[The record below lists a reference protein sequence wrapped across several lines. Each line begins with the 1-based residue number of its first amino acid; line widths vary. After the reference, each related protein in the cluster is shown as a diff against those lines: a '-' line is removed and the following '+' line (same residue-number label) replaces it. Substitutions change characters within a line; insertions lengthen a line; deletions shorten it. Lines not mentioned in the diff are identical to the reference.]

1 MKAKKFISTILCML
15 TISASTI
22 IPVSAAKSADPNNSQ
37 IVNKVNLFNSSR
49 LEKLDHYIYRTDIES
64 YRTGIDSIIA
74 RDLVDLYKRLDN
86 LVVSDITIANEL
98 LAPANIYDPI
108 SIGSQLEDLFSC
120 LFTIDYNSSHD
131 NLNDSTNLIFSNA
144 HPIFTEKKHSQLSEV
159 RVESTEMR
167 AKLIIE
173 SLNDR
178 LDQIDFF
185 NSKNK
190 K

>member
-1 MKAKKFISTILCML
+1 MKAKKISSTIVCIL
-15 TISASTI
+15 TISASTVF
-22 IPVSAAKSADPNNSQ
+22 PVYAAKSANLSNTQ

-49 LEKLDHYIYRTDIES
+49 LEKLDYYIYRTDIES
-64 YRTGIDSIIA
+64 IIV

-86 LVVSDITIANEL
+86 LVVSNMAIANEL

-131 NLNDSTNLIFSNA
+131 NLNDSTNLIFNNT
-144 HPIFTEKKHSQLSEV
+144 HPVFTEKKHLKLSEV
-159 RVESTEMR
+159 RVELTEMR
-167 AKLIIE
+167 TQLIIE

>member
-1 MKAKKFISTILCML
+1 MKAKKIISTILCML

-22 IPVSAAKSADPNNSQ
+22 IPVSAAKSANLSNTQ
-37 IVNKVNLFNSSR
+37 IVNKVNFFNSSR
-49 LEKLDHYIYRTDIES
+49 LEKLDYYIYRTDIES
-64 YRTGIDSIIA
+64 YRTDSRSIIV

-86 LVVSDITIANEL
+86 LVVSDITIADEL
-98 LAPANIYDPI
+98 LAPANIYDST

-120 LFTIDYNSSHD
+120 LFTIDYNSNHD
-131 NLNDSTNLIFSNA
+131 YLNDYVNSIFNDT
-144 HPIFTEKKHSQLSEV
+144 HPIFTEKKQPKLSEM
-159 RVESTEMR
+159 RVELTEMR

-185 NSKNK
+185 NSKSK

>member
-1 MKAKKFISTILCML
+1 MKAKKIISTILCIL
-15 TISASTI
+15 TISASTVF
-22 IPVSAAKSADPNNSQ
+22 PVSAAKSANLSNTQ

-49 LEKLDHYIYRTDIES
+49 LEKLDYYIYRTDIES
-64 YRTGIDSIIA
+64 IIV

-86 LVVSDITIANEL
+86 LVVSNMAIANEL

-131 NLNDSTNLIFSNA
+131 NLNDSTNLIFNNT
-144 HPIFTEKKHSQLSEV
+144 HPVLTEKKHSKLSEV
-159 RVESTEMR
+159 RVELTEMR
-167 AKLIIE
+167 TQLIIE

>member
-1 MKAKKFISTILCML
+1 MCFNLTQLILSRIVYWNNIRNLYFREVNFNYKGKKIISTILCIL
-15 TISASTI
+15 TISASTVF
-22 IPVSAAKSADPNNSQ
+22 PVSAAKSANLSNTQ

-49 LEKLDHYIYRTDIES
+49 LEQLDYYIYRTDIES
-64 YRTGIDSIIA
+64 IIV

-86 LVVSDITIANEL
+86 LVVSDIDIANEL
-98 LAPANIYDPI
+98 LAPANIYDST
-108 SIGSQLEDLFSC
+108 SIGSQLEDLFSAY
-120 LFTIDYNSSHD
+120 L
-131 NLNDSTNLIFSNA
+131 
-144 HPIFTEKKHSQLSEV
+144 QLSEICV
-159 RVESTEMR
+159 KLTEMR

-173 SLNDR
+173 SLNYR